1 MDLQHLLDHPMVQQ
15 FLLWTALGLG
25 VGVAAKIII
34 PGSENMGWLRTILV
48 GLIGTFAGNFLAPK
62 IFDWPAFAV
71 FSLPGIAIG
80 VAGAVVFVVV
90 NRIVTSS

>member
-1 MDLQHLLDHPMVQQ
+1 MDIQNILDNQMVQQ

-34 PGSENMGWLRTILV
+34 PGNENMGWIRTILV
-48 GLIGTFAGNFLAPK
+48 GLVGTYVGNFLAPHL
-62 IFDWPAFAV
+62 FDWPTYAV
-71 FSLPGIAIG
+71 FSLPGIGIG

>member
-1 MDLQHLLDHPMVQQ
+1 MDFQHLLDHPMVQQ